1 MCKNIFAE
9 KDCFNAERCV
19 LIKVS
24 NFLPMSSFFSLL
36 EGQYQTVDEFATDCR
51 LVIENTKTFYGGR
64 DEGVI
69 FIEHAE
75 QLNRVLTQQLDAF
88 NRFLTS
94 NPGLQLK
101 AKAAAKMSP
110 NGPPLFPKPTVAALM
125 GVLAD
130 MRDLSYT
137 DKATKASCFIPI
149 MVLLARI

>member
-1 MCKNIFAE
+1 M
-9 KDCFNAERCV
+9 
-19 LIKVS
+19 
-24 NFLPMSSFFSLL
+24 L

-64 DEGVI
+64 EDGLI
-69 FIEHAE
+69 FIEQAE

-88 NRFLTS
+88 NRFLSS

-101 AKAAAKMSP
+101 AAAAAKLSP
-110 NGPPLFPKPTVAALM
+110 SAPPLFPKPTVAALM

-137 DKATKASCFIPI
+137 DKATKVSYYELYYSVMDAFKVCY
-149 MVLLARI
+149 VNN